1 MTGIEKVKTGISG
14 LDEMLFG
21 GIPKS
26 FTVVVMGSFGTGKT
40 TLGLQ
45 FINQGLSEGEK
56 GIYISLEEDRESILA
71 DAEAHGWDMKTK
83 LETKQLEIVK
93 LEPTDAKVTIQRIKS
108 ELPEFIKK
116 FGASRIVFDSVS
128 LLNLLFDNDHER
140 RSNLF
145 NLSQMIKKTG
155 ATLLMTAEV
164 KDDNPFASRD
174 GLIEYVAD
182 GVISLR
188 YMELLDRNELMLSL
202 RIIKMRRTEHSRKI
216 TPYSIT
222 IKGLEVHVGSEF

>member
-1 MTGIEKVKTGISG
+1 MGMEKVRTGIEG

-21 GIPKS
+21 GIPIGS
-26 FTVVVMGSFGTGKT
+26 TVVVMGSFGTGKT
-40 TLGLQ
+40 TFGLQ
-45 FINQGLSEGEK
+45 FLNQGLAGGEK
-56 GIYISLEEDRESILA
+56 GIYISLEEDKESILA
-71 DAEAHGWDMKTK
+71 DAEAHGWDLRSKMN
-83 LETKQLEIVK
+83 EKQMEIVK
-93 LEPTDAKVTIQRIKS
+93 LEPNDAKVTIQRIKS
-108 ELPEFIKK
+108 ELPDFIKK
-116 FGASRIVFDSVS
+116 FGASRIVIDSVS
-128 LLNLLFDNDHER
+128 LLNLLFDTDHDR
-140 RSNLF
+140 RTNLF
-145 NLSQMIKKTG
+145 NLSQMVKKTG

-188 YMELLDRNELMLSL
+188 YLEMQSRNELMLSL

-222 IKGLEVHVGSEF
+222 NKGLEVHVGSEF

>member
-1 MTGIEKVKTGISG
+1 MEKVRTGIDG

-21 GIPKS
+21 GIPRS
-26 FTVVVMGSFGTGKT
+26 STVVVMGSFGTGKT
-40 TLGLQ
+40 TFGLQ
-45 FINQGLSEGEK
+45 FLNQGLAEGEK
-56 GIYISLEEDRESILA
+56 GIYISLEEDRESILS
-71 DAEAHGWDMKTK
+71 DAEAHGWDMRSK
-83 LETKQLEIVK
+83 LDAKQLEIVK

-116 FGASRIVFDSVS
+116 FGASRIVVDSVS
-128 LLNLLFDNDHER
+128 LLNLLFDNDHDR
-140 RSNLF
+140 RTNLF
-145 NLSQMIKKTG
+145 NLSQMVKKTG

-188 YMELLDRNELMLSL
+188 YLEMQARNELMLSL

-222 IKGLEVHVGSEF
+222 NKGLEVHVGSEF

>member
-1 MTGIEKVKTGISG
+1 MEKVRTGIDG

-21 GIPKS
+21 GIPRS
-26 FTVVVMGSFGTGKT
+26 STVVVMGSFGTGKT

-45 FINQGLSEGEK
+45 FLNQGLAEGEK
-56 GIYISLEEDRESILA
+56 GIYISLEEDRESILS
-71 DAEAHGWDMKTK
+71 DAEAHGWDMRSK
-83 LETKQLEIVK
+83 LDAKQLEIVK

-108 ELPEFIKK
+108 ELPDFIKK
-116 FGASRIVFDSVS
+116 FGASRIVVDSVS
-128 LLNLLFDNDHER
+128 LLNLLFDNDHDR
-140 RSNLF
+140 RTNLF
-145 NLSQMIKKTG
+145 NLSQMVKKTG

-188 YMELLDRNELMLSL
+188 YLEMQARNELMLSL

-222 IKGLEVHVGSEF
+222 NKGLEVHVGSEF

>member
-1 MTGIEKVKTGISG
+1 MGIEKVKTGMEG

-21 GIPKS
+21 GIPRGS
-26 FTVVVMGSFGTGKT
+26 TVVVMGSFGTGKT
-40 TLGLQ
+40 TFGLQ
-45 FINQGLSEGEK
+45 FLNQGLAEGEK

-71 DAEAHGWDMKTK
+71 DAEAHGWDLRAK
-83 LETKQLEIVK
+83 LNDKMLEIVK
-93 LEPTDAKVTIQRIKS
+93 LEPNDAKVTIQRIKS
-108 ELPEFIKK
+108 ELPDFIKK
-116 FGASRIVFDSVS
+116 FGASRIVIDSVS
-128 LLNLLFDNDHER
+128 LLNLLFDTDHDR
-140 RSNLF
+140 RTNLF
-145 NLSQMIKKTG
+145 NLSQMVKKTG

-188 YMELLDRNELMLSL
+188 YLEMQSRNELMLSL

-222 IKGLEVHVGSEF
+222 NKGLEVHVGSEF

>member
-1 MTGIEKVKTGISG
+1 MGMEKVRTGMDG

-21 GIPKS
+21 GIPRGS
-26 FTVVVMGSFGTGKT
+26 TVVVMGSFGTGKT
-40 TLGLQ
+40 TFGLQ
-45 FINQGLSEGEK
+45 FLNQGLAEGEK
-56 GIYISLEEDRESILA
+56 GIFISLEEDRESILA
-71 DAEAHGWDMKTK
+71 DAEAHGWDLRSK
-83 LETKQLEIVK
+83 LEGKQLEIVK

-116 FGASRIVFDSVS
+116 FGASRIVFDSIS
-128 LLNLLFDNDHER
+128 LLNMLFDNDHDR
-140 RSNLF
+140 RTNIF
-145 NLSQMIKKTG
+145 NLSQMVKRTG

-188 YMELLDRNELMLSL
+188 YLEMQSRNELMLSL

-222 IKGLEVHVGSEF
+222 NKGLEVHVGSEF

>member
-1 MTGIEKVKTGISG
+1 MGMEKVKTGLDG

-21 GIPKS
+21 GIPKGS
-26 FTVVVMGSFGTGKT
+26 TVVVMGSFGTGKT
-40 TLGLQ
+40 TFGLQ
-45 FINQGLSEGEK
+45 FLNQGLAEGEK
-56 GIYISLEEDRESILA
+56 GVYISLEEDRESILA
-71 DAEAHGWDMKTK
+71 DAEAHGWDLRSK
-83 LETKQLEIVK
+83 LNEKQLEIVK

-116 FGASRIVFDSVS
+116 FGASRIVVDSVS
-128 LLNLLFDNDHER
+128 LLNLLFDTDHDR
-140 RSNLF
+140 RTNLF
-145 NLSQMIKKTG
+145 NLSQMIKRTG
-155 ATLLMTAEV
+155 ATLIMTAEV

-188 YMELLDRNELMLSL
+188 YLEMQSRNELMLSL

-222 IKGLEVHVGSEF
+222 NKGLEVHVGSEF

>member
-1 MTGIEKVKTGISG
+1 MGIEKVKTGLEG

-21 GIPKS
+21 GIPRGS
-26 FTVVVMGSFGTGKT
+26 TVVVMGSFGTGKT
-40 TLGLQ
+40 TFGLQ
-45 FINQGLSEGEK
+45 FLNQGLAEGEK
-56 GIYISLEEDRESILA
+56 GIYISLEEDKESILA
-71 DAEAHGWDMKTK
+71 DAEAHGWDLRSK
-83 LETKQLEIVK
+83 LNEKQLEIVK
-93 LEPTDAKVTIQRIKS
+93 LEPNDAKVTIQRIKS

-116 FGASRIVFDSVS
+116 FGASRIVIDSVS
-128 LLNLLFDNDHER
+128 LLNMLFDSDHDR
-140 RSNLF
+140 RTNLF
-145 NLSQMIKKTG
+145 NLSQMVKKTG

-188 YMELLDRNELMLSL
+188 YLEMQSRNELMLSL

-222 IKGLEVHVGSEF
+222 NKGLEVHVGSEF

>member
-1 MTGIEKVKTGISG
+1 MGIEKVKTGIEG

-21 GIPKS
+21 GIPIGS
-26 FTVVVMGSFGTGKT
+26 TVVVMGSFGTGKT
-40 TLGLQ
+40 TFGLQ
-45 FINQGLSEGEK
+45 FLSQGLAEGEK

-71 DAEAHGWDMKTK
+71 DAEAHGWD
-83 LETKQLEIVK
+83 LRSRLNEKQLEIVK
-93 LEPTDAKVTIQRIKS
+93 LEPNDAKVTIQRIKS
-108 ELPEFIKK
+108 ELPDFIKK
-116 FGASRIVFDSVS
+116 FGASRIVIDSVS
-128 LLNLLFDNDHER
+128 LLNLLFDTDHDR
-140 RSNLF
+140 RTNLF
-145 NLSQMIKKTG
+145 NLSQMVKRTG
-155 ATLLMTAEV
+155 ATLIMTAEV

-188 YMELLDRNELMLSL
+188 YLEMQSRNELMLSL

-222 IKGLEVHVGSEF
+222 NKGLEVHVGSEF

>member
-1 MTGIEKVKTGISG
+1 MTGIEKVKTGLEG

-21 GIPKS
+21 GIPKGS
-26 FTVVVMGSFGTGKT
+26 TVVVMGSFGTGKT
-40 TLGLQ
+40 TFGLQ
-45 FINQGLSEGEK
+45 FLNQGLSEGEK
-56 GIYISLEEDRESILA
+56 GVYISLEEDKDSILA
-71 DAEAHGWDMKTK
+71 DAEAHGWDLRSK
-83 LETKQLEIVK
+83 LDSKQLEIVK

-116 FGASRIVFDSVS
+116 FGASRIVVDSVS
-128 LLNLLFDNDHER
+128 LLNMLFDNDHDR

-145 NLSQMIKKTG
+145 NLSQMIKRTG
-155 ATLLMTAEV
+155 ATLLLTAEV
-164 KDDNPFASRD
+164 KDENPFASRD

-188 YMELLDRNELMLSL
+188 YLERLERNELMLSL

-222 IKGLEVHVGSEF
+222 NKGLEVHVGSEF

>member
-1 MTGIEKVKTGISG
+1 MGIEKVKTGMEG

-21 GIPKS
+21 GIPKGS
-26 FTVVVMGSFGTGKT
+26 TVVVMGSFGTGKT
-40 TLGLQ
+40 TFGLQ
-45 FINQGLSEGEK
+45 FLNQGLAEGEK

-71 DAEAHGWDMKTK
+71 DAEAHGWDLRAK
-83 LETKQLEIVK
+83 LNEKKLEIVK
-93 LEPTDAKVTIQRIKS
+93 LEPNDAKVTIQRIKS

-116 FGASRIVFDSVS
+116 FGASRIVVDSVS
-128 LLNLLFDNDHER
+128 LLNLLFDNDHDR
-140 RSNLF
+140 RTNLF
-145 NLSQMIKKTG
+145 NLSQMVKKTG

-174 GLIEYVAD
+174 GLVEYVAD

-188 YMELLDRNELMLSL
+188 YLEMQSRNELMLSI

-222 IKGLEVHVGSEF
+222 NKGLEVHVGSEF

>member
-1 MTGIEKVKTGISG
+1 MEKVRTGIEG

-21 GIPKS
+21 GIPIGS
-26 FTVVVMGSFGTGKT
+26 TVVVMGSFGTGKT
-40 TLGLQ
+40 TFGLQ
-45 FINQGLSEGEK
+45 FLNQGLAEGEK
-56 GIYISLEEDRESILA
+56 GIYISLEEDKESILA
-71 DAEAHGWDMKTK
+71 DAEAHGWDLRSKMN
-83 LETKQLEIVK
+83 EKQMEIVK
-93 LEPTDAKVTIQRIKS
+93 LEPNDAKVTIQRIKS
-108 ELPEFIKK
+108 ELPDFIKK
-116 FGASRIVFDSVS
+116 FGASRIVIDSVS
-128 LLNLLFDNDHER
+128 LLNLLFDTDHDR
-140 RSNLF
+140 RTNLF
-145 NLSQMIKKTG
+145 NLSQMVKKTG

-188 YMELLDRNELMLSL
+188 YLEMQSRNELMLSL

-222 IKGLEVHVGSEF
+222 NKGLEVHVGSEF

>member
-1 MTGIEKVKTGISG
+1 MEKVRTGMDG

-21 GIPKS
+21 GIPRGS
-26 FTVVVMGSFGTGKT
+26 TVVVMGSFGTGKT
-40 TLGLQ
+40 TFGLQ
-45 FINQGLSEGEK
+45 FLNQGLAEGEK
-56 GIYISLEEDRESILA
+56 GIFISLEEDRESILA
-71 DAEAHGWDMKTK
+71 DAEAHGWDLRSK
-83 LETKQLEIVK
+83 LEGKQLEIVK

-116 FGASRIVFDSVS
+116 FGASRIVFDSIS
-128 LLNLLFDNDHER
+128 LLNMLFDNDHDR
-140 RSNLF
+140 RTNIF
-145 NLSQMIKKTG
+145 NLSQMVKRTG

-188 YMELLDRNELMLSL
+188 YLEMQSRNELMLSL

-216 TPYSIT
+216 TPYSISN
-222 IKGLEVHVGSEF
+222 KGLEVHVGSEF

>member
-1 MTGIEKVKTGISG
+1 MEKVRTGIDG

-21 GIPKS
+21 GIPRS
-26 FTVVVMGSFGTGKT
+26 STVVVMGSFGTGKT

-45 FINQGLSEGEK
+45 FLNQGLAEGEK
-56 GIYISLEEDRESILA
+56 GIYISLEEDRESILS
-71 DAEAHGWDMKTK
+71 DAEAHGWDMRSK
-83 LETKQLEIVK
+83 LDAKQLEIVK

-116 FGASRIVFDSVS
+116 FGASRIVIDSVS
-128 LLNLLFDNDHER
+128 LLNLLFDNDHDR
-140 RSNLF
+140 RTNLF
-145 NLSQMIKKTG
+145 NLSQMVKRTG

-188 YMELLDRNELMLSL
+188 YLEMQARNELMLSL

-222 IKGLEVHVGSEF
+222 NKGLEVHVGSEF

>member
-1 MTGIEKVKTGISG
+1 MGMEKVKTGLDG

-21 GIPKS
+21 GIPKRS
-26 FTVVVMGSFGTGKT
+26 TVVVMGSFGTGKT
-40 TLGLQ
+40 TFGLQ
-45 FINQGLSEGEK
+45 FLNQGLAEGEK
-56 GIYISLEEDRESILA
+56 GVYISLEEDRESILA
-71 DAEAHGWDMKTK
+71 DAEAHGWDLRSK
-83 LETKQLEIVK
+83 LNEKQLEIVK

-116 FGASRIVFDSVS
+116 FGASRIVVDSVS
-128 LLNLLFDNDHER
+128 LLNLLFDTDHDR
-140 RSNLF
+140 RTNLF

-155 ATLLMTAEV
+155 ATLIMTAEV

-188 YMELLDRNELMLSL
+188 YLEMQSRNELMLSL

-222 IKGLEVHVGSEF
+222 NKGLEVHVGSEF

>member
-1 MTGIEKVKTGISG
+1 MGMDKLKTGLSG

-21 GIPKS
+21 GIPKAS
-26 FTVVVMGSFGTGKT
+26 TVVVMGSFGTGKT
-40 TLGLQ
+40 TFGLQ
-45 FINQGLSEGEK
+45 FLNQGLAEGEK
-56 GIYISLEEDRESILA
+56 GIYVSLEEDKESILA
-71 DAEAHGWDMKTK
+71 DAEAHGWDLRSK
-83 LETKQLEIVK
+83 LEAKQLEIVK

-108 ELPEFIKK
+108 ELPDFIKK
-116 FGASRIVFDSVS
+116 FGASRIVVDSVS
-128 LLNLLFDNDHER
+128 LLNLLFDNDHDR

-145 NLSQMIKKTG
+145 NLSQMVKKTG
-155 ATLLMTAEV
+155 ATLVMTAEV

-188 YMELLDRNELMLSL
+188 YLELLDRNELMLSM

-222 IKGLEVHVGSEF
+222 SKGLEVHVGSEF

>member
-1 MTGIEKVKTGISG
+1 MEKVRTGIDG

-21 GIPKS
+21 GIPRS
-26 FTVVVMGSFGTGKT
+26 STVVVMGSFGTGKT

-45 FINQGLSEGEK
+45 FLNQGLAEGEK
-56 GIYISLEEDRESILA
+56 GIYISLEEDRESILS
-71 DAEAHGWDMKTK
+71 DAEAHGWDMRSK
-83 LETKQLEIVK
+83 LDAKQLEIVK

-116 FGASRIVFDSVS
+116 FGASRIVIDSVS
-128 LLNLLFDNDHER
+128 LLNLLFDNDHDR
-140 RSNLF
+140 RTNLF
-145 NLSQMIKKTG
+145 NLSQMVKKTG

-188 YMELLDRNELMLSL
+188 YLEMQARNELMLSL

-222 IKGLEVHVGSEF
+222 NKGLEVHVGSEF

>member
-1 MTGIEKVKTGISG
+1 MGMERVRTGIEG

-21 GIPKS
+21 GIPKTA
-26 FTVVVMGSFGTGKT
+26 TVVVMGSFGTGKT

-45 FINQGLSEGEK
+45 FLNQGLAEGEK
-56 GIYISLEEDRESILA
+56 GIYISLEEDRDSVLA
-71 DAEAHGWDMKTK
+71 DAEAHGWDMRSKI
-83 LETKQLEIVK
+83 EAKQLEIVK
-93 LEPTDAKVTIQRIKS
+93 LEPTDAKGTIQRIKN

-116 FGASRIVFDSVS
+116 FGASRIVVDSVS

-140 RSNLF
+140 RTNLF
-145 NLSQMIKKTG
+145 NLAQMIKRTG
-155 ATLLMTAEV
+155 ATLILTAEV

-188 YMELLDRNELMLSL
+188 YLELQERHELMLSL
-202 RIIKMRRTEHSRKI
+202 RIIKMRRTDHSRKI

-222 IKGLEVHVGSEF
+222 AKGVEVHVGSEF

>member
-1 MTGIEKVKTGISG
+1 MGIEKVKTGLDG

-21 GIPKS
+21 GIPRGS
-26 FTVVVMGSFGTGKT
+26 TVVVMGSFGTGKT
-40 TLGLQ
+40 TFGLQ
-45 FINQGLSEGEK
+45 FLNQGLAEGEK

-71 DAEAHGWDMKTK
+71 DAEAHGWDLRTK
-83 LETKQLEIVK
+83 LNEKQLEIVK
-93 LEPTDAKVTIQRIKS
+93 LEPNDAKVTIQRIKS
-108 ELPEFIKK
+108 ELPDFIKK
-116 FGASRIVFDSVS
+116 FGASRIVIDSVS
-128 LLNLLFDNDHER
+128 LLNLLFDTDHDR
-140 RSNLF
+140 RTNLF
-145 NLSQMIKKTG
+145 NLSQMVKKTG
-155 ATLLMTAEV
+155 ATLIMTAEV

-188 YMELLDRNELMLSL
+188 YLEMQSRNELMLSL

-222 IKGLEVHVGSEF
+222 NNGLEVHVGSEF

>member
-1 MTGIEKVKTGISG
+1 
-14 LDEMLFG
+14 MLFG
-21 GIPKS
+21 GIPIGS
-26 FTVVVMGSFGTGKT
+26 TVVVMGSFGTGKT
-40 TLGLQ
+40 TFGLQ
-45 FINQGLSEGEK
+45 FLNQGLAEGEK
-56 GIYISLEEDRESILA
+56 GIYISLEEDKESILA
-71 DAEAHGWDMKTK
+71 DAEAHGWDLRTK
-83 LETKQLEIVK
+83 LNEKQMEIVK
-93 LEPTDAKVTIQRIKS
+93 LEPNDAKVTIQRIKS

-116 FGASRIVFDSVS
+116 FGASRIVIDSVS
-128 LLNLLFDNDHER
+128 LLNLLFDNDHDR
-140 RSNLF
+140 RTNLF
-145 NLSQMIKKTG
+145 NLSQMVKKTG

-188 YMELLDRNELMLSL
+188 YLEIPTRNELMLSL

-222 IKGLEVHVGSEF
+222 NKGLEVHVGSEF

>member
-1 MTGIEKVKTGISG
+1 MDKIKTGVDG

-21 GIPKS
+21 GIPRS
-26 FTVVVMGSFGTGKT
+26 STVVVMGSFGTGKT

-45 FINQGLSEGEK
+45 FLNEGLAVGEK
-56 GIYISLEEDRESILA
+56 GIYISLEEDKESILA
-71 DAEAHGWDMKTK
+71 DAEAHGWGMREKMDA
-83 LETKQLEIVK
+83 KQLEIVK

-108 ELPEFIKK
+108 ELPDFIKK
-116 FGASRIVFDSVS
+116 FGASRIVVDSVS
-128 LLNLLFDNDHER
+128 LLNMLFDNDHDR
-140 RSNLF
+140 RTNLF
-145 NLSQMIKKTG
+145 NLAQMIKKTG
-155 ATLLMTAEV
+155 ATLILTAEV

-188 YMELLDRNELMLSL
+188 YIELTDRNELMLSL
-202 RIIKMRRTEHSRKI
+202 RIIKMRRTDHSRKI

-222 IKGLEVHVGSEF
+222 SKGLEVHAGSEF

>member
-1 MTGIEKVKTGISG
+1 MGIEKVKTGLDG

-21 GIPKS
+21 GIPKGS
-26 FTVVVMGSFGTGKT
+26 TVVVMGSFGTGKT
-40 TLGLQ
+40 TFGLQ
-45 FINQGLSEGEK
+45 FLNQGLAEGEK

-71 DAEAHGWDMKTK
+71 DAEAHGWDLRGK
-83 LETKQLEIVK
+83 LNEKQLEIVK
-93 LEPTDAKVTIQRIKS
+93 LEPNDAKVTIQRIKS

-116 FGASRIVFDSVS
+116 FGASRIVIDSVS
-128 LLNLLFDNDHER
+128 LLNMLFDSDHDR
-140 RSNLF
+140 RTNLF
-145 NLSQMIKKTG
+145 NLSQMVKKTG

-188 YMELLDRNELMLSL
+188 YLEMQSRNELMLSL

-222 IKGLEVHVGSEF
+222 NKGLEVHVGSEF

>member
-1 MTGIEKVKTGISG
+1 MEKVKTGLDG

-21 GIPKS
+21 GIPKGS
-26 FTVVVMGSFGTGKT
+26 TVVVMGSFGTGKT
-40 TLGLQ
+40 TFGLQ
-45 FINQGLSEGEK
+45 FLNQGLAEGEK
-56 GIYISLEEDRESILA
+56 GVYISLEEDRESILA
-71 DAEAHGWDMKTK
+71 DAEAHGWDLRSK
-83 LETKQLEIVK
+83 LNEKQLEIVK

-116 FGASRIVFDSVS
+116 FGASRIVVDSVS
-128 LLNLLFDNDHER
+128 LLNLLFDTDHDR
-140 RSNLF
+140 RTNLF

-155 ATLLMTAEV
+155 ATLIMTAEV

-188 YMELLDRNELMLSL
+188 YLEMQSRNELMLSL

-222 IKGLEVHVGSEF
+222 NKGLEVHVGSEF

>member
-1 MTGIEKVKTGISG
+1 MTGIEKVRTGIDG

-21 GIPKS
+21 GIPRS
-26 FTVVVMGSFGTGKT
+26 STVVVMGSFGTGKT
-40 TLGLQ
+40 TFGLQ
-45 FINQGLSEGEK
+45 FLSQGLSEGEK
-56 GIYISLEEDRESILA
+56 GVYISLEEDKESILA
-71 DAEAHGWDMKTK
+71 DAEAHGWDLRSK
-83 LETKQLEIVK
+83 LDSKQLEIVK

-116 FGASRIVFDSVS
+116 FGASRIVVDSVS
-128 LLNLLFDNDHER
+128 LLNMLFDNDHDR
-140 RSNLF
+140 RTNLF

-164 KDDNPFASRD
+164 KDENPFASRD

-188 YMELLDRNELMLSL
+188 YLERLERNELMLSL

-222 IKGLEVHVGSEF
+222 NKGLEVHVGSEF

>member
-1 MTGIEKVKTGISG
+1 MGMEKVKTGLEG
-14 LDEMLFG
+14 LDEMLYG
-21 GIPKS
+21 GIPRGS
-26 FTVVVMGSFGTGKT
+26 TVVVMGSFGTGKT
-40 TLGLQ
+40 TFGLQ
-45 FINQGLSEGEK
+45 FLSQGLAEGEK
-56 GIYISLEEDRESILA
+56 GIYISLEEDKESILA
-71 DAEAHGWDMKTK
+71 DAEAHGWDLRTK
-83 LETKQLEIVK
+83 LNEKQLEIVK

-116 FGASRIVFDSVS
+116 LGASRSVIDSVS
-128 LLNLLFDNDHER
+128 LLNLLFDNDHDR
-140 RSNLF
+140 RTNLF
-145 NLSQMIKKTG
+145 NLSQMVKRTG
-155 ATLLMTAEV
+155 APLIMTAEV

-188 YMELLDRNELMLSL
+188 YLEIPTRNELMLSL

-222 IKGLEVHVGSEF
+222 NKGLEVHVGSEF